1 MRVNVS
7 ERVGVVNIKGVPVV
21 VATSTIE
28 VNGEVDCYLA
38 EAQWPVEYDGVADD
52 YLYGLTPLLV
62 ELEVKGYIPQVD
74 RRVGGLSLTASKPV
88 HVAAVAKAA

>member
-1 MRVNVS
+1 MQVNVC
-7 ERVGVVNIKGVPVV
+7 ERVGVVDVKGVAVC
-21 VATSTIE
+21 VATSTIS
-28 VNGEVDCYLA
+28 VNGKVDCYLA
-38 EAQWPVEYDGVADD
+38 EVEWPADYDALADEY
-52 YLYGLTPLLV
+52 LNGLTPLLV

>member
-1 MRVNVS
+1 MNVNVS
-7 ERVGVVNIKGVPVV
+7 ERVGVVHVKGVPVI

-28 VNGEVDCYLA
+28 VNGKVDCYLA
-38 EAQWPVEYDGVADD
+38 EVEWPAEYEAHADE
-52 YLYGLTPLLV
+52 YLYQLTPMLV

-74 RRVGGLSLTASKPV
+74 RRVGGLSLTAAKPI